1 MRRTLIT
8 LLAGL
13 GIIAAGAVQTSVRH
27 HTRIAQLKTLTET
40 TDRRSSNPPP
50 GHRGLGQGIR
60 RL

>member
-1 MRRTLIT
+1 MKRTLIT

-27 HTRIAQLKTLTET
+27 RTRNAQVKTFTET
-40 TDRRSSNPPP
+40 TDRRTPSLP
-50 GHRGLGQGIR
+50 GRRGLGQGIR